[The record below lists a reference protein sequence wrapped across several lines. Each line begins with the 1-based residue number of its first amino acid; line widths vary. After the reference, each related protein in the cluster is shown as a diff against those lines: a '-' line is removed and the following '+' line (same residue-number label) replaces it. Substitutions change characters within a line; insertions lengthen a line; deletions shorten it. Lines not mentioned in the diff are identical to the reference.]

1 MGHSHQCL
9 LFSRI
14 QIGENC
20 IECLDCH
27 MSGFSLFIE
36 HKKYSSVPQLYDAW
50 KKPDKA
56 AGWREKLKPNPA
68 GNSPAKP

>member
-1 MGHSHQCL
+1 
-9 LFSRI
+9 
-14 QIGENC
+14 
-20 IECLDCH
+20 